1 MALINCSE
9 CGNQVSDKAYSCP
22 NCGNP
27 ICEPSITKPS
37 VSYSNS
43 TSFPTKNKNNDDFE
57 DEEEDDDDDDFEN
70 EDDDLLRCPKCNST
84 QLTSNK
90 KGFSGGKALTGAVL
104 TGGIGLLAGTI
115 GSGNVTITCLK
126 CGYKYKAGEY
136 AKEKEKFKREA
147 EMFTKMAKGEHSY
160 VGEILISLFFSIVG
174 MIISYNLFSSGWNFF
189 GIIFGIAT
197 LICVVTMIFLIYSEI
212 TR

>member
-22 NCGNP
+22 KCGNP
-27 ICEPSITKPS
+27 ISESL
-37 VSYSNS
+37 
-43 TSFPTKNKNNDDFE
+43 D
-57 DEEEDDDDDDFEN
+57 EN
-70 EDDDLLRCPKCNST
+70 EDEDFDNDEDFDDYEANDDNDLLHCPKCNST

-90 KGFSGGKALTGAVL
+90 KGFSGGKALAGAVF
-104 TGGIGLLAGTI
+104 TGGIGILAGTI

-136 AKEKEKFKREA
+136 AKEKQKFDREV
-147 EMFTKMAKGEHSY
+147 EMYTKMAKGEHSY

-174 MIISYNLFSSGWNFF
+174 MIISYNLFANEWIFI

-197 LICVVTMIFLIYSEI
+197 LICIVSMIYMIYSEI